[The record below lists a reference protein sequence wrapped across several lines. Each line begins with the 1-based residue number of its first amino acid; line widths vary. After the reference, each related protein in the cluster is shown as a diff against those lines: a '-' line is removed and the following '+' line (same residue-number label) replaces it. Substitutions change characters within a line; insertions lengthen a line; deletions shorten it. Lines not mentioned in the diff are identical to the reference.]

1 MSRRAFTLI
10 EVLVS
15 LAIFALAAVGLGAAY
30 SNVLL
35 GRVALKEHSIGI
47 DDIARARAA
56 MLETIN
62 FANLEIGGDIY
73 LPDERM
79 AKWKASALPTTVSDL
94 FLVTLTVEMQT
105 ERGGAFGP
113 PHVETQYLLRPTWS
127 VEADRKKLQS
137 DAAARLLKERG
148 YDETTGGGTSYIS
161 SPSKKKDAANTGGK
175 NTGNN
180 NGTKNGANNNNN
192 KPKENNPAKP
202 IQ

>member
-35 GRVALKEHSIGI
+35 GRVALKEHSVGI

-56 MLETIN
+56 MLETIS

-79 AKWKASALPTTVSDL
+79 ARWKAAALPTTVSDL
-94 FLVTLTVEMQT
+94 FSVTLTVEIQT

-113 PHVETQYLLRPTWS
+113 PHNETQYLLRPTWS

-161 SPSKKKDAANTGGK
+161 SPSKKKDAAGSGGK
-175 NTGNN
+175 NNGNN
-180 NGTKNGANNNNN
+180 NANN
-192 KPKENNPAKP
+192 KPKEKTPAKP
-202 IQ
+202 VQ

>member
-35 GRVALKEHSIGI
+35 GRVALKEHSVGI

-56 MLETIN
+56 MLETIS

-79 AKWKASALPTTVSDL
+79 ARWKAAALPTTVSDL
-94 FLVTLTVEMQT
+94 FSVTLTVEIQT

-113 PHVETQYLLRPTWS
+113 PHIETQYLLSPTWS

-161 SPSKKKDAANTGGK
+161 SPSKKKDAAGSGGK
-175 NTGNN
+175 NNGNN
-180 NGTKNGANNNNN
+180 NANN
-192 KPKENNPAKP
+192 KPKEKTPAKP
-202 IQ
+202 VQ